1 LPFPSLTAIEFASTE
16 EWWLQVR
23 KRVPKALRR
32 DFDDVVIL
40 RPSVVPM
47 RRFLSR
53 LERSYVSGRLL
64 AAAGS

>member
-1 LPFPSLTAIEFASTE
+1 
-16 EWWLQVR
+16 VR